1 MGKDIRSGPLG
12 NVGIG
17 EIRIGS
23 RPSNVRVPRVSR
35 TWGLLPLIPS
45 WPELLRVAPPRIVVR
60 HCRLGTGRRST
71 RIPGTGRRSTRI
83 PGTGRRSTRIPP
95 RQAFSAPEDVP
106 GESGDCH
113 PEDPFFRKEFCE
125 EEQEG

>member
-45 WPELLRVAPPRIVVR
+45 RPELLRIAPPRIVVR
-60 HCRLGTGRRST
+60 HLLLGTGVAST
-71 RIPGTGRRSTRI
+71 Q
-83 PGTGRRSTRIPP
+83 IPP
-95 RQAFSAPEDVP
+95 RQAFSASEDVP

-125 EEQEG
+125 EEQED

>member
-60 HCRLGTGRRST
+60 HCRLGTGRRLDADPSG
-71 RIPGTGRRSTRI
+71 PDVA
-83 PGTGRRSTRIPP
+83 STRIPP

-106 GESGDCH
+106 GESSNCH

-125 EEQEG
+125 EE

>member
-23 RPSNVRVPRVSR
+23 RLSNVRVPRVSVD
-35 TWGLLPLIPS
+35 WGLLALIPS
-45 WPELLRVAPPRIVVR
+45 WPVLLRIAPPRIVVS
-60 HCRLGTGRRST
+60 HLL
-71 RIPGTGRRSTRI
+71 
-83 PGTGRRSTRIPP
+83 P
-95 RQAFSAPEDVP
+95 RQAFSASEDVP
-106 GESGDCH
+106 GEGGDCH

-125 EEQEG
+125 EEQEGQSTPTARIPPGDNENCP